1 MSKKHPAV
9 TITMIDR
16 YLTHLR
22 EQERDLSRL
31 ADILGHS
38 SIVTTRIY
46 TAESGAIHARQMGR
60 LGRLGLVIT

>member
-31 ADILGHS
+31 ADILEHS

-60 LGRLGLVIT
+60 LGLVIT

>member
-60 LGRLGLVIT
+60 LGLVIT